1 MPGEV
6 PKGVKGQRGC
16 RIGYSGLIRGPG
28 AGTKGGQTC
37 PISYKKAMSSPSAAS
52 PFHALRPAVP
62 GLVVGSL
69 LFLLAAC
76 GSPLRAEYLRSQAQA
91 HDGAMAPGDAVTI
104 VEAASGSTPVKTI
117 QGTVAEDGILD
128 LGKWGKFQV
137 SGSTPR
143 SLRNK
148 LAKVRDL
155 PTTRLQVNAQAP
167 PAGRAFV
174 FGKVSKPGRIA
185 LTRYST
191 LSAAVRQAK
200 PSPELANVRKVRLLR
215 GEVPNEREM
224 VFNLTHIERGGV
236 DPILMDG
243 DILVVPATPLGEIFS
258 PLESGDET
266 PQQETSQAEAS
277 AAENPSPEENL

>member
-1 MPGEV
+1 
-6 PKGVKGQRGC
+6 
-16 RIGYSGLIRGPG
+16 
-28 AGTKGGQTC
+28 
-37 PISYKKAMSSPSAAS
+37 MSSLSAAS
-52 PFHALRPAVP
+52 PLHTLRPAVP
-62 GLVVGSL
+62 GFLVGSF

-76 GSPLRAEYLRSQAQA
+76 ATPLRADYLRSQAQA
-91 HDGAMAPGDAVTI
+91 HDGAMAPGDAVTV

-117 QGTVAEDGILD
+117 QGTVADDGILD

-185 LTRYST
+185 LTKYST
-191 LSAAVRQAK
+191 LSAAVRQAE

-224 VFNLTHIERGGV
+224 EFNLTHIERGGV

-258 PLESGDET
+258 PLQSGDET

-277 AAENPSPEENL
+277 AAQNSSPEENL

>member
-1 MPGEV
+1 MFSLP
-6 PKGVKGQRGC
+6 
-16 RIGYSGLIRGPG
+16 
-28 AGTKGGQTC
+28 
-37 PISYKKAMSSPSAAS
+37 AAS
-52 PFHALRPAVP
+52 PFHALRPAIT
-62 GLVVGSL
+62 GFLVAAL

-76 GSPLRAEYLRSQAQA
+76 GAPLRADYLRSQAQA
-91 HDGAMAPGDAVTI
+91 HDGAIAPGDAVTI
-104 VEAASGSTPVKTI
+104 VEAASGSTQAKTI
-117 QGTVAEDGILD
+117 QGTVAKDGTLD

-143 SLRNK
+143 SLRNR

-155 PTTRLQVNAQAP
+155 PTARLQVNAQAP

-185 LTRYST
+185 LTQYST
-191 LSAAVRQAK
+191 LSAAVRQAE

-258 PLESGDET
+258 PLQSGDET
-266 PQQETSQAEAS
+266 PQQKSSQAEAS
-277 AAENPSPEENL
+277 TGQIPSPEENL